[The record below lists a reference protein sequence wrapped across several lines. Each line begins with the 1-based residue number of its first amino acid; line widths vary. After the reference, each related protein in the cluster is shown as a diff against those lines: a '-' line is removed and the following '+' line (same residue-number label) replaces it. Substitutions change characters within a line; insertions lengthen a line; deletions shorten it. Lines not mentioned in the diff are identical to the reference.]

1 MIDYNPLFHIDHVH
15 SLSLLNPA
23 NLSQLRDCINTL
35 VDPIFPYKIFFFPLA
50 GCKLRALCWFAFK
63 FFWFKLLYTT
73 SISSTTMVELQL
85 ISNKSMGSKS
95 GTPSKR
101 KGHCF
106 TRKCSSLVKEQ
117 RARIYVLVGVVC
129 LICSVGSSAN
139 DGSPVLFVTSFLV
152 NFCTCK
158 AHICLA
164 CLAGLDTRGVQFVA
178 C

>member
-1 MIDYNPLFHIDHVH
+1 
-15 SLSLLNPA
+15 
-23 NLSQLRDCINTL
+23 
-35 VDPIFPYKIFFFPLA
+35 
-50 GCKLRALCWFAFK
+50 
-63 FFWFKLLYTT
+63 
-73 SISSTTMVELQL
+73 MVELQL

-164 CLAGLDTRGVQFVA
+164 CLAGLDTRGGVVCGMLNKHCCHTLKLQPFGQLVIPLDHRTSCFFVMIHA
-178 C
+178 LLALQCLYLIILVFANELKLKCHIPLI

>member
-1 MIDYNPLFHIDHVH
+1 
-15 SLSLLNPA
+15 
-23 NLSQLRDCINTL
+23 
-35 VDPIFPYKIFFFPLA
+35 
-50 GCKLRALCWFAFK
+50 
-63 FFWFKLLYTT
+63 
-73 SISSTTMVELQL
+73 
-85 ISNKSMGSKS
+85 MGSKS

-158 AHICLA
+158 AHFCLA
-164 CLAGLDTRGVQFVA
+164 CLAGLDTRGGVVCGMLNKHCCHTLKLQPFEQLVIPLDHRTSCFSVMIHA
-178 C
+178 LLALRCLYLIILVLANELKLKCHILLI